1 MLSDAIREMS
11 ERVRTGG
18 MPADVTGV
26 LLALRGMEMEA
37 RNMEERLEL
46 ASGRPHVPLY
56 GRLMAMP
63 EAGRI
68 AQ

>member
-18 MPADVTGV
+18 MPADVMGV

-63 EAGRI
+63 AAGGI